1 MSLGAN
7 PDMPQIFSIRQIYFL
22 TRRLCGD
29 ALMNKRKDHIPKRD
43 IMYVLNEDDSQYIVN
58 ESYFYKT
65 EPYYTIVKNE
75 NDEIRTIPSSSD
87 VLDAYIVPICLEK
100 AKLAAIPVCEW
111 IISNVY
117 VSLPAIVYG
126 LNYFSTPSDHFLVS
140 DLEEAKQIIKHVT
153 NRGRYPF
160 CYQKISERATVVKCV
175 SIFGKT
181 INCCEKSR
189 DMAER
194 IYEVFRLPLVE
205 IVMVKD
211 EAGCRLSSLS
221 PVKYSQLSKD
231 ETEMLQDLLDKR
243 VRHLE

>member
-1 MSLGAN
+1 
-7 PDMPQIFSIRQIYFL
+7 
-22 TRRLCGD
+22 
-29 ALMNKRKDHIPKRD
+29 MNKRKDHIPKRD
-43 IMYVLNEDDSQYIVN
+43 IMYVLKEDDSQYIVN

-65 EPYYTIVKNE
+65 EPYYTIVRNE
-75 NDEIRTIPSSSD
+75 NDGIKTIPSSSN

-100 AKLAAIPVCEW
+100 AKLAGIPVCEW

-140 DLEEAKQIIKHVT
+140 DVEQAKQIIKHVT

-160 CYQKISERATVVKCV
+160 CYQKISERAAVVKCI
-175 SIFGKT
+175 SIFGKS
-181 INCCEKSR
+181 INCCEKAR
-189 DMAER
+189 DLAEK

-205 IVMVKD
+205 MVMVKD
-211 EAGCRLSSLS
+211 EADCRLSSLS

-231 ETEMLQDLLDKR
+231 ETEMLQNLLDKR
-243 VRHLE
+243 VRRLE

>member
-1 MSLGAN
+1 
-7 PDMPQIFSIRQIYFL
+7 
-22 TRRLCGD
+22 
-29 ALMNKRKDHIPKRD
+29 
-43 IMYVLNEDDSQYIVN
+43 
-58 ESYFYKT
+58 
-65 EPYYTIVKNE
+65 
-75 NDEIRTIPSSSD
+75 

-100 AKLAAIPVCEW
+100 AKLAGIPVCEW

-140 DLEEAKQIIKHVT
+140 DLEQAKQIIKHVT

-175 SIFGKT
+175 SIFGKS
-181 INCCEKSR
+181 INCCEKAR
-189 DMAER
+189 DLAER
-194 IYEVFRLPLVE
+194 IYEVFHLPLVE

-243 VRHLE
+243 VSRLE

>member
-1 MSLGAN
+1 
-7 PDMPQIFSIRQIYFL
+7 
-22 TRRLCGD
+22 
-29 ALMNKRKDHIPKRD
+29 
-43 IMYVLNEDDSQYIVN
+43 MYVLKEDDSQYIVN

-65 EPYYTIVKNE
+65 EPYYTIVRNE
-75 NDEIRTIPSSSD
+75 NDGIKTIPSSSN

-100 AKLAAIPVCEW
+100 AKLAGIPVCEW

-140 DLEEAKQIIKHVT
+140 DVEQAKQIIKHVT

-160 CYQKISERATVVKCV
+160 CYQKISKRAAVVKCI
-175 SIFGKT
+175 SIFGKS
-181 INCCEKSR
+181 INCCEKAR
-189 DMAER
+189 DLAEK

-205 IVMVKD
+205 MVMVKD
-211 EAGCRLSSLS
+211 EADCRLSSLS

-231 ETEMLQDLLDKR
+231 ETEMLQNLLDKR
-243 VRHLE
+243 VRRLE

>member
-1 MSLGAN
+1 
-7 PDMPQIFSIRQIYFL
+7 
-22 TRRLCGD
+22 
-29 ALMNKRKDHIPKRD
+29 
-43 IMYVLNEDDSQYIVN
+43 MYVLKEDDSQYIVN

-65 EPYYTIVKNE
+65 EPYYTIVRNE
-75 NDEIRTIPSSSD
+75 NDGIETIPSSSD

-100 AKLAAIPVCEW
+100 AKQAGIPVCEW

-160 CYQKISERATVVKCV
+160 CYQKISEKAAVVKCV
-175 SIFGKT
+175 SIFGKSV
-181 INCCEKSR
+181 NCCEKAR
-189 DMAER
+189 DLAEK

-205 IVMVKD
+205 MVMVKD

-243 VRHLE
+243 VRRLE

>member
-1 MSLGAN
+1 MADLDYQDRHLKIKALDFASPWLRTRSKGDLEMASQQKKMEGALSLE
-7 PDMPQIFSIRQIYFL
+7 S
-22 TRRLCGD
+22 
-29 ALMNKRKDHIPKRD
+29 
-43 IMYVLNEDDSQYIVN
+43 DS
-58 ESYFYKT
+58 
-65 EPYYTIVKNE
+65 
-75 NDEIRTIPSSSD
+75 D
-87 VLDAYIVPICLEK
+87 L
-100 AKLAAIPVCEW
+100 LAGIPVCEW

>member
-1 MSLGAN
+1 
-7 PDMPQIFSIRQIYFL
+7 
-22 TRRLCGD
+22 
-29 ALMNKRKDHIPKRD
+29 MNKRKDAIPKRD
-43 IMYVLNEDDSQYIVN
+43 IMYVLKEDDSQYIVN

-65 EPYYTIVKNE
+65 EPYYTIVRNE
-75 NDEIRTIPSSSD
+75 NDGIETIPSSSD

-100 AKLAAIPVCEW
+100 AKQAGIPVCEW

-160 CYQKISERATVVKCV
+160 CYQKISEKAAVVKCV
-175 SIFGKT
+175 SIFGKSV
-181 INCCEKSR
+181 NCCEKAR
-189 DMAER
+189 DLAEK

-205 IVMVKD
+205 MVMVKD

-243 VRHLE
+243 VRRLE